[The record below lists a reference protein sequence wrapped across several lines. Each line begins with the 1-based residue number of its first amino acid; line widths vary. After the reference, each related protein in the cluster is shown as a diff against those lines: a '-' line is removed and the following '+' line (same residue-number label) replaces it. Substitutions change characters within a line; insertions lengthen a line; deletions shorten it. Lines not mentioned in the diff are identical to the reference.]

1 MPSGAAKIFCLCT
14 AYRFEF
20 HTVSNMAATQKP
32 RLLMLGDPPQLQL
45 EQWNRFQQR
54 FDIVRAD
61 LSDRE
66 TFLQSLRD
74 QK

>member
-1 MPSGAAKIFCLCT
+1 MPSGAAKILCT
-14 AYRFEF
+14 AYRSKI
-20 HTVSNMAATQKP
+20 HIVSNMAATQKL
-32 RLLMLGDPPQLQL
+32 RLLMLGDPPQHQL

-66 TFLQSLRD
+66 TFLQSLRG

>member
-1 MPSGAAKIFCLCT
+1 MPQRSFAFALHIDSNF
-14 AYRFEF
+14 
-20 HTVSNMAATQKP
+20 TVSNMAATQKP
-32 RLLMLGDPPQLQL
+32 RLLMLGDPPQHQL

-54 FDIVRAD
+54 FDIVHAD

>member
-1 MPSGAAKIFCLCT
+1 
-14 AYRFEF
+14 
-20 HTVSNMAATQKP
+20 MAATQKP
-32 RLLMLGDPPQLQL
+32 RLLMLGDPPQHQL

-54 FDIVRAD
+54 FDIVHAD